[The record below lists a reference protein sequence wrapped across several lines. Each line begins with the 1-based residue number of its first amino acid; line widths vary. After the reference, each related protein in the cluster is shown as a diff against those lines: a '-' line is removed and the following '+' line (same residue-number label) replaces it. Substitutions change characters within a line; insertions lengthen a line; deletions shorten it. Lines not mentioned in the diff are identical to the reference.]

1 MAGSERYPAAMPRR
15 RLRRSIARSFLAATG
30 WQPEGSRPE
39 PDRYVLIAAPH
50 TTNWDFPYLLA
61 FARIFDLE
69 ISWMGKSSLF
79 HPPFGGIMRALGGI
93 PIRRERSHNV
103 VAAMVD
109 AFAVR
114 ERLGLVVPA
123 EGTRDYVD
131 HWKSGFYHIA
141 RTARVPIVLS
151 YLDYSRRRGGFGPVF
166 HPSGEIKRDMDRIR
180 AFYADKQ
187 GKFPERFGRIR
198 LREEETSG
206 SACPGSEDLVA
217 ATLGALQLEQAD
229 SMVDDDR

>member
-1 MAGSERYPAAMPRR
+1 MAVRGRYAFAMPRR
-15 RLRRSIARSFLAATG
+15 RLRRWIARSFLAATG
-30 WQPEGSRPE
+30 WEAEGPRPE

-61 FARIFDLE
+61 FATIFDLE

-79 HPPFGGIMRALGGI
+79 RPPFGGIMRFLGGI

-103 VAAMVD
+103 VASMVE

-198 LREEETSG
+198 LREEDATRSG
-206 SACPGSEDLVA
+206 GPGSEDLVT
-217 ATLGALQLEQAD
+217 ATIEAVRLERISA
-229 SMVDDDR
+229 MVDEDR

>member
-1 MAGSERYPAAMPRR
+1 MLRR
-15 RLRRSIARSFLAATG
+15 RLRRSIARSFLTATR

-61 FARIFDLE
+61 FAAIFDLE
-69 ISWMGKSSLF
+69 ISWMGKSGLF
-79 HPPFGGIMRALGGI
+79 RPPFGGIMRALGGI
-93 PIRRERSHNV
+93 PIRRERSHQV
-103 VAAMVD
+103 VAAMVE

-114 ERLGLVVPA
+114 DRLGLVVPA

-141 RTARVPIVLS
+141 CMARVPIVLS

-166 HPSGEIKRDMDRIR
+166 HPSGEVKRDMDRIR

-187 GKFPERFGRIR
+187 GKFPARFGRIR
-198 LREEETSG
+198 LREEETSASG
-206 SACPGSEDLVA
+206 SPGSGDLVVETTGGLPLPSA
-217 ATLGALQLEQAD
+217 AAA
-229 SMVDDDR
+229 MVDEGR